1 MVELTES
8 LRTELQRMMLSC
20 DEPTQVPRLCPDS
33 DGRLQLAIDTPRLD
47 DVVILCVADRP
58 MLIAAQDVAAGLD
71 GAILHF
77 RGRGDDRW
85 GAAGLDVL
93 LPRGSSARTLWSPLQ
108 TQRARARRARLAG
121 LRGVFRRR
129 VAVSSTTPSGSL

>member
-8 LRTELQRMMLSC
+8 LRAELHRMMLSC
-20 DEPTQVPRLCPDS
+20 DDATQVPRLWPDS
-33 DGRLQLAIDTPRLD
+33 DGRLRLGLDTLRGD
-47 DVVILCVADRP
+47 DVVMLCVGDKP
-58 MLIAAQDVAAGLD
+58 MLVAAQHVAAGLD

-93 LPRGSSARTLWSPLQ
+93 RPRN
-108 TQRARARRARLAG
+108 G
-121 LRGVFRRR
+121 LFRRG
-129 VAVSSTTPSGSL
+129 VAVSSTTPTGSL